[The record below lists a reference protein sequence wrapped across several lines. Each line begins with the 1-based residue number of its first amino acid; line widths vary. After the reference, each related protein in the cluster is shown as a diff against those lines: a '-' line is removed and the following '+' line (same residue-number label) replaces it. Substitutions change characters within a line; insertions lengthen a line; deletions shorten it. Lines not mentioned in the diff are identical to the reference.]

1 MLPLGAPP
9 KPARHRPEVVFVL
22 VLVSLDFP
30 EHAAARISR
39 PAWQPLLHP
48 ALHAEVRM
56 QAAPRSLAQ
65 RRALIAG

>member
-1 MLPLGAPP
+1 
-9 KPARHRPEVVFVL
+9 VVFVL